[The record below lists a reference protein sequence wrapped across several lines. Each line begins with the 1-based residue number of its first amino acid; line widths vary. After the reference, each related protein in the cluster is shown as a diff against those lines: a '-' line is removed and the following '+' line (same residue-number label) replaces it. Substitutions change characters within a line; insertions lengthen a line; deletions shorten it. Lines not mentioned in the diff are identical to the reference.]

1 MVSTHDVRNALRE
14 YVMRMEE
21 IIEEVPKTR
30 TQQWLHTD
38 QGGQF
43 YKLIERCA
51 KELLE
56 IKLQYNKLKGK
67 YERVWGWKQLFVS
80 QETELIRGDIVIWMS
95 EARKLMP
102 DELYETDEFGPLW
115 DLVCRFHKETDET
128 DEEHRELKQSEQAT
142 LKQMMEILLQKVH
155 NAHTRVPRNSYSVSA
170 YGLFS
175 SWPNDA
181 TFIYVYNF
189 CLEANHTSEEL
200 FQKYREAL
208 HIIIEMYNQAVRNY
222 RIGVSRGYIEG
233 DDDKVNAKKVLLDI
247 GTLLKEAKA
256 KHEAMSREQCI
267 KVIINILPS
276 IQPEFE
282 VQKTTTISALK
293 QSIADMLKIPKNF
306 VLKFNGQT
314 LIDEMTLGDYNIPNE
329 GVLEF
334 EDLSALLHPNVL
346 KPDQTTRKMHLRHL
360 LNRMQYCIDI

>member
-1 MVSTHDVRNALRE
+1 MVSTHDVRNALRA

-21 IIEEVPKTR
+21 ITQEVAKTR

-56 IKLQYNKLKGK
+56 IKFQYNTWKGK
-67 YERVWGWKQLFVS
+67 YERVWGWKQLYVS

-102 DELYETDEFGPLW
+102 DELYETDEFRPLW
-115 DLVCRFHKETDET
+115 DLVCSFHKETDET

-142 LKQMMEILLQKVH
+142 LKQMMEILLQKV
-155 NAHTRVPRNSYSVSA
+155 NDAHTRVPWNSYSLSA

-175 SWPNDA
+175 SWPNNA

-189 CLEANHTSEEL
+189 CLKANHTSEEL

-208 HIIIEMYNQAVRNY
+208 QIIIEMYNQAVRNY
-222 RIGVSRGYIEG
+222 RIGVSRESIAG
-233 DDDKVNAKKVLLDI
+233 DDKDSAKEVLSDI
-247 GTLLKEAKA
+247 AKLLKQAKA
-256 KHEAMSREQCI
+256 KYEAMSREQCI
-267 KVIINILPS
+267 KVIINILPY

-282 VQKTTTISALK
+282 VQETTTISALK

-306 VLKFNGQT
+306 VLKFKGQT

-329 GVLEF
+329 GVLDF
-334 EDLSALLHPNVL
+334 EDLSAWLHPNVL